1 MQVSYNLAGYIK
13 LRKIVDQDFK
23 RLFKEVL

>member
-13 LRKIVDQDFK
+13 IGKIVDQDFK